1 MTATA
6 TATTPSSP
14 RTGGRRFWIVAV
26 AVTLVLAGIASFYAS
41 SSPDGLERVAT
52 DEGFADTARDH
63 DLADS
68 PLADYGVEGVDDARA
83 SVGVAGVVGVAATL
97 AVGGALFWL
106 VRRRGA
112 AAAPGSSRPTPSD
125 ADVTE
130 STAATRPGV

>member
-6 TATTPSSP
+6 TTTPPSSH
-14 RTGGRRFWIVAV
+14 RAGGRRFWIVAV

-68 PLADYGVEGVDDARA
+68 PLADYGVEGVDDARLSTGLA
-83 SVGVAGVVGVAATL
+83 GALGIGVTF
-97 AVGGALFWL
+97 AVTGGLFWL
-106 VRRRGA
+106 VRRSRRA
-112 AAAPGSSRPTPSD
+112 PAAPEQALPEPT
-125 ADVTE
+125 A
-130 STAATRPGV
+130 

>member
-1 MTATA
+1 MTA
-6 TATTPSSP
+6 TATTPSSH

-26 AVTLVLAGIASFYAS
+26 ALTLVLAGIASFYAS

-68 PLADYGVEGVDDARA
+68 PLADYGVEGVDDTRA
-83 SVGVAGVVGVAATL
+83 SVGLAGVVGVAATL

-106 VRRRGA
+106 VRRRGG
-112 AAAPGSSRPTPSD
+112 AAAPGASRPTPSD
-125 ADVTE
+125 VEVTE
-130 STAATRPGV
+130 SAAAATRPGV